1 MHQAIGHE
9 QNKYS
14 SNLEWFLLSVCFR
27 PMCVMF
33 FLPPIGDVEAQ
44 LAVAL
49 TTKFDSQ
56 PPRWSHICCV
66 IPYKSMVFL
75 QGCVY
80 HILQQY

>member
-1 MHQAIGHE
+1 MVSAFSMFQT
-9 QNKYS
+9 Y
-14 SNLEWFLLSVCFR
+14 VCY
-27 PMCVMF
+27 VF

-80 HILQQY
+80 RILQQY